1 LECLPNRNSLLYETK
16 YGIPEVEKLFRGT
29 LRYGG
34 FSGIMSV
41 FQCMGL
47 LHAEDAGG
55 VTWSDVIYNLQ
66 RQAGMHSFDNF
77 LLYCADGD
85 PENAARAANCFDFLG
100 MGGDAPIAYP
110 DNLVASFCETL
121 ASKCKYEE
129 GERDMV
135 LMHTSIQASF
145 TDGSNEEHRSSLQ
158 AYGDAKF
165 SAMSKTVGCTA
176 AAATEV
182 LLKNKSS
189 LTTGLLLP
197 TTKELYL
204 PILEAMEAEGVKFK
218 EDVRIG
224 DAKDIRSVHV

>member
-1 LECLPNRNSLLYETK
+1 
-16 YGIPEVEKLFRGT
+16 
-29 LRYGG
+29 
-34 FSGIMSV
+34 
-41 FQCMGL
+41 
-47 LHAEDAGG
+47 
-55 VTWSDVIYNLQ
+55 
-66 RQAGMHSFDNF
+66 
-77 LLYCADGD
+77 
-85 PENAARAANCFDFLG
+85 
-100 MGGDAPIAYP
+100 
-110 DNLVASFCETL
+110 
-121 ASKCKYEE
+121 
-129 GERDMV
+129 
-135 LMHTSIQASF
+135 MHTSIQASF
-145 TDGSNEEHRSSLQ
+145 TDGGNEEHRSSLQ